1 MSWIGVSSPS
11 PHSPNGGGGGQLL
24 AAPGV
29 IGLRM
34 KSTSLR
40 SVSLPSAQREIPPV
54 PSSVPA
60 PEPSVYG
67 APAFPS

>member
-1 MSWIGVSSPS
+1 MSYIGISSPS
-11 PHSPNGGGGGQLL
+11 PHSPNGGGGGGQLL

-40 SVSLPSAQREIPPV
+40 SVSLPSVQREIPSV

-60 PEPSVYG
+60 PEPSV
-67 APAFPS
+67 